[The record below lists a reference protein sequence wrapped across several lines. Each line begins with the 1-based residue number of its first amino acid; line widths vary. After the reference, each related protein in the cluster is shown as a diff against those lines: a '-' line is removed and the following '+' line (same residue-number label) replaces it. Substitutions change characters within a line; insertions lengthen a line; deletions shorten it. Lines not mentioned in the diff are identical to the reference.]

1 MATIAALPSP
11 PPDVA
16 AALGACPRAARASVT
31 ALRALIFETA
41 AELSEVGTLT
51 ETLKWGQPSYLT
63 QASKSGTTIRLG
75 WDEDG
80 GAISLFVHCQT
91 SLVDTWRQRYGNELI
106 FVGNRE
112 ISIPTDTDLPR
123 ASLQHCI
130 AMALTYHSRKG
141 QKA

>member
-16 AALGACPRAARASVT
+16 AALDACPRAARASAA

-41 AELSEVGTLT
+41 ASLPEVGPLT
-51 ETLKWGQPSYLT
+51 ETLKWGQPAYLT
-63 QASKSGTTIRLG
+63 AQSKSGTTIRLG
-75 WDEDG
+75 WDADG
-80 GAISLFVHCQT
+80 GAIRLFVHCQT
-91 SLVDTWRQRYGNELI
+91 SLVDAWRQRYGDELT

-123 ASLQHCI
+123 APLQHCI

-141 QKA
+141 A